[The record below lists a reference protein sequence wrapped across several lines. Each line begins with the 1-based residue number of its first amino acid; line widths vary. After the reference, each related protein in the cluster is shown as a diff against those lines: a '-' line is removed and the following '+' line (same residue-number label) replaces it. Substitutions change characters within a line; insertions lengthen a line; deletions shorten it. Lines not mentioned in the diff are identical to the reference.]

1 MGRSSTLALNLP
13 WPDDSFVDVDEFLM
27 HPFVPAFALRVQHLY
42 NDATEI
48 NDTQPTL

>member
-1 MGRSSTLALNLP
+1 
-13 WPDDSFVDVDEFLM
+13 
-27 HPFVPAFALRVQHLY
+27 VPAFALRVQHLY